1 MWQMSFLV
9 PPAAL
14 PEMNR
19 NLQIDEEVLRWVFVK
34 KRQHP
39 VNPNTYTVAKAALRD
54 LDNRGVHLADRIEQ
68 HVAPH

>member
-1 MWQMSFLV
+1 MNFLV
-9 PPAAL
+9 GPSAL

-19 NLQIDEEVLRWVFVK
+19 NLQIDEDVLRWIFVK

-39 VNPNTYTVAKAALRD
+39 VNPNTHTVAKAAARN
-54 LDNRGVHLADRIEQ
+54 LDQRGVHLADPDEQ

>member
-1 MWQMSFLV
+1 MWQINFLV
-9 PPAAL
+9 RPSAL

-19 NLQIDEEVLRWVFVK
+19 SLQIDEEVLRWVFVK

-39 VNPNTYTVAKAALRD
+39 VNPHTHSVANAASRL
-54 LDNRGVHLADRIEQ
+54 LDHRGVHLADPVEQ